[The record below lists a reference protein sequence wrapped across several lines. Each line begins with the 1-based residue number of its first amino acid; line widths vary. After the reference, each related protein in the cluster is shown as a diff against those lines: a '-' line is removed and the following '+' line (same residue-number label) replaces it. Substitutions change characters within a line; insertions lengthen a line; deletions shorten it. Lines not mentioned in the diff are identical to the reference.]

1 MNEFLPIN
9 KQEMLERGWDGVDFV
24 YVTGDSYVDHPSFG
38 AAIITRV
45 LESEGFKVAVLSQP
59 NWKSTTDFTQFGRP
73 RLGFFV
79 TSGNIDSMVAHYTA
93 AKRLRHDDAYTAGGV
108 SGKRPDRAVI
118 VYSNIIKSIYPDSP
132 VIIGGLE
139 ASLRR
144 FAHYDYWDDK
154 IRPSILLD
162 SKADLLT
169 FGMGENQTVQIA
181 QRLDRG
187 ENISDMRDILGTC
200 YTCPTVE
207 TPYEGV
213 ECPSY
218 ENVLSSKREYAKS
231 CRIQQD
237 EQDHISG
244 RRIKQKHGKTMVVQ
258 NSPMPPL
265 TQKELDRVYSL
276 PYTRAYHPS
285 YEKLGG
291 VPGIREVE
299 FSITHNRGCFGACN
313 FCSIAFHQG
322 RYVTSRSKKSIVTE
336 AEKLTRMPNYKGY
349 IHDIGGP
356 TANFRKPSC
365 DYQLEHGLCKGKKCL
380 SPKPCANL
388 KVDHSEYLDILRS
401 VRSLPGV
408 KKVFIRS
415 GIRYDY
421 LLEDRDDT
429 FFRELVENHVSGQLK
444 VAPEHCSA
452 SVLDKMG
459 KPHIEAYIA
468 FSKRYF
474 QYTGEVNKEQYLVPY
489 LMSSHPG
496 STLDDAIELA
506 LFLKKNHIR
515 PEQVQDFYPTPG
527 TISTCMFY
535 TGLDPY
541 TMEEVYVARSEHD
554 KALQRALLQ
563 YYNPKNHHL
572 VEEAL
577 KRAGRYDLIGYDA
590 KCLIKPG
597 SKPGKKYK
605 SNSNSSRTYKKRS
618 KGKSGRR

>member
-59 NWKSTTDFTQFGRP
+59 DWKSTADFTQFGRP

-213 ECPSY
+213 
-218 ENVLSSKREYAKS
+218 
-231 CRIQQD
+231 
-237 EQDHISG
+237 
-244 RRIKQKHGKTMVVQ
+244 
-258 NSPMPPL
+258 
-265 TQKELDRVYSL
+265 
-276 PYTRAYHPS
+276 
-285 YEKLGG
+285 
-291 VPGIREVE
+291 
-299 FSITHNRGCFGACN
+299 
-313 FCSIAFHQG
+313 
-322 RYVTSRSKKSIVTE
+322 
-336 AEKLTRMPNYKGY
+336 
-349 IHDIGGP
+349 
-356 TANFRKPSC
+356 
-365 DYQLEHGLCKGKKCL
+365 
-380 SPKPCANL
+380 
-388 KVDHSEYLDILRS
+388 
-401 VRSLPGV
+401 
-408 KKVFIRS
+408 
-415 GIRYDY
+415 
-421 LLEDRDDT
+421 
-429 FFRELVENHVSGQLK
+429 
-444 VAPEHCSA
+444 
-452 SVLDKMG
+452 
-459 KPHIEAYIA
+459 
-468 FSKRYF
+468 
-474 QYTGEVNKEQYLVPY
+474 
-489 LMSSHPG
+489 
-496 STLDDAIELA
+496 
-506 LFLKKNHIR
+506 
-515 PEQVQDFYPTPG
+515 
-527 TISTCMFY
+527 
-535 TGLDPY
+535 
-541 TMEEVYVARSEHD
+541 
-554 KALQRALLQ
+554 
-563 YYNPKNHHL
+563 
-572 VEEAL
+572 
-577 KRAGRYDLIGYDA
+577 
-590 KCLIKPG
+590 
-597 SKPGKKYK
+597 
-605 SNSNSSRTYKKRS
+605 
-618 KGKSGRR
+618 